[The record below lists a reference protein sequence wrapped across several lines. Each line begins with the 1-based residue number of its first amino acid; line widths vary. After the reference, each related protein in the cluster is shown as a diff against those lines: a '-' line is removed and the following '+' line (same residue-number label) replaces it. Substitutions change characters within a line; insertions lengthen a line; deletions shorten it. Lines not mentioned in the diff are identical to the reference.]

1 MRCGGRGT
9 EVDFLEAL
17 ARAAAAEARNLPN
30 TRKRLGFVDV
40 FDLFNSASGKE
51 RAALLAQVPATGSG
65 ALSDKLKPLLLLLFR
80 SADPDNVRPSLSR
93 VNVDKLVHT
102 IERETRN
109 VRSQK

>member
-1 MRCGGRGT
+1 MRGART
-9 EVDFLEAL
+9 EAL
-17 ARAAAAEARNLPN
+17 ARAAEARNLPN
-30 TRKRLGFVDV
+30 EEQTERLGFVDV

-93 VNVDKLVHT
+93 VNVDKVVHT